1 MKAKAFV
8 LVVVMFCFALPINA
22 QFFEKLAK
30 KAEKAAERTVLNR
43 TDKEVSKK
51 TNKAIDGVVKEGD
64 KKNKST
70 DKENAVTNGT
80 LENGSG
86 LPTSIFS
93 GANMDVVPDEY
104 TFSYT
109 VKMLMTTGK
118 DKMDLTYY
126 LEPGQT
132 YFGSEFGNMDNI
144 TVMDFTANM
153 ILVFGN
159 RGGQKTVMGI
169 SNNNKLYEKY
179 RSKMVNDTNYDQA
192 KIKEIGSKK
201 LLGYNCSGYE
211 VVTKEGVSRIW
222 VTNEVP
228 IGNIYSTFYDNEVP
242 DGLPFDKD
250 AMIMEMDYK
259 SNKGDKNN
267 FHMICTNVVKNG
279 FSIYKKD
286 YTSLGY

>member
-1 MKAKAFV
+1 MKAKAIV
-8 LVVVMFCFALPINA
+8 LIIVMFCFALPMNA

-51 TNKAIDGVVKEGD
+51 TDKAIDGVVKEGG
-64 KKNKST
+64 KKKKTT
-70 DKENAVTNGT
+70 DKGNATTNGT
-80 LENGSG
+80 LEKDSG
-86 LPTSIFS
+86 LPTSMFG
-93 GANMDVVPDEY
+93 GANMDIVPDEY
-104 TFSYT
+104 RFSYA

-153 ILVFGN
+153 ILIFGN

-169 SNNNKLYEKY
+169 NNNSKLYEKY

-192 KIKEIGSKK
+192 KIKEIGSKN

-211 VVTKEGVSRIW
+211 VVTEEGISRIW
-222 VTNEVP
+222 VTNEIP
-228 IGNIYSTFYDNEVP
+228 IGNIYSVFYDNEAP
-242 DGLPFDKD
+242 GGLPFDKE

-259 SNKGDKNN
+259 SNKGAKGN
-267 FHMICTNVVKNG
+267 FHLICTDIVKKG

-286 YTSLGY
+286 YASMGY